1 MKRLKR
7 IADTENVNKLLDRI
21 DKASTDLKDTYYALF
36 DNLNALY
43 ESYPNLYKQLEM
55 VVKLPNN
62 EDAKDIVQM
71 DSDLTRMLE
80 NLKDE
85 QYLESYIGPGES
97 EGM

>member
-1 MKRLKR
+1 MRRLRKS
-7 IADTENVNKLLDRI
+7 ADLENVNKLLDRI

-55 VVKLPNN
+55 VVKLPKN
-62 EDAKDIVQM
+62 EDARDIVQM
-71 DSDLTRMLE
+71 DEDLRRMLE
-80 NLKDE
+80 NLRDE
-85 QYLESYIGPGES
+85 EYLESYIGPGES